1 MAQVKV
7 PASLRDLE
15 YFFKAYFNAHIASM
29 ADNAVAQAN
38 KRFADDMDRIPDLPV
53 NAGVPGME
61 GISKL
66 SRASLLDSYKN
77 YWTNVQANFRKAFE
91 SSKDLGKD
99 MSHFVDEYQKVFVK
113 AMGAQKYMAASKELG
128 QDLAAWYVNN
138 KLLERT
144 LNRMASHG
152 APKSSLDYLIR
163 KGADVSVLGLLQPS
177 DWNGLKELQER
188 QYNPSGM
195 EKLGAYAVGGAFDY
209 AMIPFGG
216 LKSAMKVAAVG
227 TGLDLVVSSDSSHK
241 ESVDTITSRVVF
253 GSEKTIRM
261 SRTLKVYPETNS
273 NVQSMNKMMQK
284 KVTLRGKS
292 PLVSMLEKEEGYPMP
307 LGGRKKQSS
316 RDGIPSV
323 VAFGKEEEYRKEQA
337 KEQAAPP
344 PKEKTDTKKKSSKE
358 TVIPSESSVRYQA
371 TNAVSSSPMASQPYN
386 QISAPQYYA
395 QGNSQ
400 SQGTMQGWGNL
411 VDKLGMTGFTDVF
424 KNLGYVL
431 AMLPDLLIGMFTGR
445 TKSLNL
451 KDNMMPI
458 AAIIF
463 GMFVRNPML
472 KMLLIG
478 LGGANLLNKATHEIL
493 DDGDKNRSLSYK
505 TYQDEPLNPR
515 ISSPQLNGNLL
526 VARIDGVP
534 CTVTLQ
540 DRVVDAYS
548 KGALPLNTLANAVL
562 EKYDEQ
568 RENLLKSYDNELE
581 EKADRELSRGIR

>member
-1 MAQVKV
+1 
-7 PASLRDLE
+7 
-15 YFFKAYFNAHIASM
+15 
-29 ADNAVAQAN
+29 
-38 KRFADDMDRIPDLPV
+38 
-53 NAGVPGME
+53 
-61 GISKL
+61 
-66 SRASLLDSYKN
+66 
-77 YWTNVQANFRKAFE
+77 
-91 SSKDLGKD
+91 
-99 MSHFVDEYQKVFVK
+99 
-113 AMGAQKYMAASKELG
+113 
-128 QDLAAWYVNN
+128 
-138 KLLERT
+138 
-144 LNRMASHG
+144 
-152 APKSSLDYLIR
+152 
-163 KGADVSVLGLLQPS
+163 
-177 DWNGLKELQER
+177 
-188 QYNPSGM
+188 
-195 EKLGAYAVGGAFDY
+195 
-209 AMIPFGG
+209 
-216 LKSAMKVAAVG
+216 
-227 TGLDLVVSSDSSHK
+227 
-241 ESVDTITSRVVF
+241 
-253 GSEKTIRM
+253 
-261 SRTLKVYPETNS
+261 
-273 NVQSMNKMMQK
+273 
-284 KVTLRGKS
+284 
-292 PLVSMLEKEEGYPMP
+292 
-307 LGGRKKQSS
+307 
-316 RDGIPSV
+316 
-323 VAFGKEEEYRKEQA
+323 
-337 KEQAAPP
+337 
-344 PKEKTDTKKKSSKE
+344 
-358 TVIPSESSVRYQA
+358 
-371 TNAVSSSPMASQPYN
+371 
-386 QISAPQYYA
+386 
-395 QGNSQ
+395 
-400 SQGTMQGWGNL
+400 MQGWGNL

-581 EKADRELSRGIR
+581 EKPDREMSRGIR

>member
-1 MAQVKV
+1 MAKVKV
-7 PASLRDLE
+7 PASIRDLE
-15 YFFKAYFNAHIASM
+15 YYFNAYFNVHIAPM
-29 ADNAVAQAN
+29 ADSAVAQAN
-38 KRFADDMDRIPDLPV
+38 KRFSDDLNRIPDIPV
-53 NAGVPGME
+53 NAGAPGME

-66 SRASLLDSYKN
+66 SQASRLDSYKN
-77 YWTNVQANFRKAFE
+77 YWTNIQANFRKAFE
-91 SSKDLGKD
+91 SSKDLGSD

-138 KLLERT
+138 KLLECT

-177 DWNGLKELQER
+177 DWSGLKDLQER

-195 EKLGAYAVGGAFDY
+195 EKLGAYAVGGVFDY

-284 KVTLRGKS
+284 KVTLRDKS

-307 LGGRKKQSS
+307 MGGHKKQSS
-316 RDGIPSV
+316 RDDIPSV

-337 KEQAAPP
+337 KEQVHLQ
-344 PKEKTDTKKKSSKE
+344 KEKTDIRKKNSEE
-358 TVIPSESSVRYQA
+358 TEIPSESSARYQA
-371 TNAVSSSPMASQPYN
+371 TNAVSSSPVTSQPYN
-386 QISAPQYYA
+386 QTSTAQYYTP
-395 QGNSQ
+395 GNSQ

-411 VDKLGMTGFTDVF
+411 IDKLGMTGFTDVF

-451 KDNMMPI
+451 KGNMMPI

-493 DDGDKNRSLSYK
+493 DDGDKNRALSYK

-534 CTVTLQ
+534 CMVTLQ

-568 RENLLKSYDNELE
+568 HESLFKSYDNELD
-581 EKADRELSRGIR
+581 EKTDREKSRGIR